1 MDLFHPHPAKFEI
14 LYMEYIS
21 TEDSDKY
28 DIKHG
33 RLTESPLR
41 GSTAGYICNPIVDDI
56 EASRNLNEEYQPPD
70 CEVIGD
76 PSVNNL
82 ATHRWR
88 NDGLPNAK
96 IEADL
101 IRPIQG
107 GVGTRPAKSNPARD
121 DERAFRKLLE
131 AFHRT
136 VVGPAGKHIPGG
148 TFSRRRPK
156 GLKHTNDLLYEDLT
170 SVGCES
176 LWQSALKFDPDG
188 GHRFNTLSRHKIVG
202 AIRNE
207 ANYLRQQ
214 GVHFW

>member
-21 TEDSDKY
+21 TEDSEKY

-41 GSTAGYICNPIVDDI
+41 GSTARYICNPIVDDI

-70 CEVIGD
+70 CEVIGG

-101 IRPIQG
+101 IRRISGWRWNTSSKVQS
-107 GVGTRPAKSNPARD
+107 GV
-121 DERAFRKLLE
+121 
-131 AFHRT
+131 
-136 VVGPAGKHIPGG
+136 
-148 TFSRRRPK
+148 
-156 GLKHTNDLLYEDLT
+156 
-170 SVGCES
+170 
-176 LWQSALKFDPDG
+176 
-188 GHRFNTLSRHKIVG
+188 
-202 AIRNE
+202 
-207 ANYLRQQ
+207 
-214 GVHFW
+214 